1 MTMKAERML
10 SNRRQ
15 AIFQTLS
22 MGAFALPA
30 ISAFAHAPASSGRMV
45 LVFLRGAYDGLSML
59 VPHGDERYSQI
70 RPNIGIPKPDGSQK
84 TALALDATFG
94 LHPACAPLLPLW
106 QQGVLA
112 AIPCAGSPDASRSHF
127 DAQYHWETGTFFI
140 YLYT

>member
-1 MTMKAERML
+1 MKAERML

-30 ISAFAHAPASSGRMV
+30 ISASADAPPSAGRMV

-59 VPHGDERYSQI
+59 VPHGDERYLQI

-84 TALALDATFG
+84 TALELDARFG
-94 LHPACAPLLPLW
+94 LHPACAALLPLW
-106 QQGVLA
+106 EQGVLA
-112 AIPCAGSPDASRSHF
+112 AIPCAGSPDASRYHF
-127 DAQYHWETGTFFI
+127 DAQ
-140 YLYT
+140 